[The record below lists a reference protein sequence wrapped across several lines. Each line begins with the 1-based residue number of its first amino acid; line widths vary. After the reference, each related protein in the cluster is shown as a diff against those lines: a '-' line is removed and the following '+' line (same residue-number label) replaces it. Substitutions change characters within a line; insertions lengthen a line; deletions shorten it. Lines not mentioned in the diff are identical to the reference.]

1 MSFAILRHNKIKSTT
16 KGAAI
21 SHNHRL
27 SDDSKINIDKAK
39 AHLNI
44 FFDGDGAQGRIDAK
58 TPAKHRKDAVIAVEI
73 LLTSGPEFFDAIET
87 DREKLA
93 VDPRFRAWVDRSIG
107 WAKKEF
113 GANIVDAVLHMDEST
128 PHIHV
133 LTVPLTRDGRLCAKE
148 VTSRAEMQRRQT
160 DYAGAMKE
168 FGLERGT
175 PASETKR
182 EHIPLR
188 GKPGSGG
195 KASQEAAAQAVLLA
209 KAQADLVKMETG
221 YARQQALNVANFHL
235 INKIEAEAKIME
247 KALVTATERDHQLVA
262 EITAL
267 RAQNEDAQAS
277 LEQLRAINRVI
288 VDQARERLAREAQQ
302 AQVAQVALQ
311 GAQEAQ
317 EAFSVKWAGARAA
330 SPSERAL
337 KVVDV
342 CGQQVVYALG
352 RGNFAVH
359 TFEPGEVM
367 PDFPLNEQQKGG
379 VER

>member
-1 MSFAILRHNKIKSTT
+1 MSYAILRHGKIKSAG

-27 SDDSKINIDKAK
+27 SDDAKINIDKAK

-44 FFDGDGAQGRIDAK
+44 FFDGDGAKDRIDAK

-93 VDPRFRAWVDRSIG
+93 VDPKFVAWVEQSIG

-128 PHIHV
+128 PHIHI

-148 VTSRAEMQRRQT
+148 VTARAEMQRRQT
-160 DYAGAMKE
+160 DYAEVMTA

-182 EHIPLR
+182 EHIPLK

-195 KASQEAAAQAVLLA
+195 KAAQEA
-209 KAQADLVKMETG
+209 KAQAGLLAKTVAELAKLEKRTV
-221 YARQQALNVANFHL
+221 RQQTLNVANLHL
-235 INKIEAEAKIME
+235 INKLEAEAKIMV
-247 KALVTATERDHQLVA
+247 KALATASERDHELVA

-267 RAQNEDAQAS
+267 RAENEHAQAS
-277 LEQLRAINRVI
+277 LEQLRAIDRVI
-288 VDQARERLAREAQQ
+288 VDQTRERMAQEAQE
-302 AQVAQVALQ
+302 ALQ
-311 GAQEAQ
+311 GAQEALQGAQ
-317 EAFSVKWAGARAA
+317 EAFAEKWAGVPEVTAARVVG
-330 SPSERAL
+330 SP
-337 KVVDV
+337 VVDV
-342 CGQQVVYALG
+342 CGRRVVYSLG
-352 RGNFAVH
+352 RGKHAIH
-359 TFEPGEVM
+359 TFE
-367 PDFPLNEQQKGG
+367 QG
-379 VER
+379 VEVPKLAQAEQEKKGVAR